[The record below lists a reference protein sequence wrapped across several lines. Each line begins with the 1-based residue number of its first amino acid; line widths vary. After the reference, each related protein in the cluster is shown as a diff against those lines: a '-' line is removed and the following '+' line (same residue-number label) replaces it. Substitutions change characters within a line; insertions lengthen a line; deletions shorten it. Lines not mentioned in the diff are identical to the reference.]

1 MGREE
6 EPIVGGAL
14 TERGLCSSQR
24 NGINGSEGHSLAFAP
39 GRQGR
44 GWVLGGLRTEWRLS
58 VKKGLHKKKKKAYI
72 YQGQGRKRRGPL
84 ERQEEPGPGK

>member
-58 VKKGLHKKKKKAYI
+58 VKKGLHI
-72 YQGQGRKRRGPL
+72 
-84 ERQEEPGPGK
+84 PGPRKEEEGTLGEAGRARTR

>member
-6 EPIVGGAL
+6 EPMVGSAL
-14 TERGLCSSQR
+14 TERDPCSSQR

-44 GWVLGGLRTEWRLS
+44 GWILGGLRTEWRLS
-58 VKKGLHKKKKKAYI
+58 DLKKACI
-72 YQGQGRKRRGPL
+72 YYGQGRKRRGPL